1 MAKSFH
7 EQCQAETSPSASG
20 VTGLAVLALD
30 KSGNRLI
37 EKYYGRRGSII
48 DDPVTED
55 SAFWL
60 YSITKTISAVA
71 LLQCV
76 ERGKI
81 GLDDEVYHLLP
92 ELKDFQVIGHGPDGS
107 QTLTPHKK
115 KITLRHLLT
124 HTSGIGVD
132 IFDPRLQAWR
142 MSRDEHPQAF
152 SGDSKKAY
160 TIPLLFEPG
169 EGWAYGGG
177 VEWAGI
183 LLERLEKVKLG
194 EYLKANVFDPL
205 GMTSTTFHPD
215 RDPNVE
221 KHLVETSTRISDGTL
236 VPMQGPYPAVTEDDS
251 AAMGLVS
258 TLNDMAKLTLD
269 LLQPESK
276 LLKAESLTEL
286 FTPQFEPDSAPAQLL
301 AYGAMMYGR
310 LTAEPYDPQKVS
322 QVPGAYFV
330 KKDTR
335 QLPAGTLVMTGIP
348 NLVWFLNREKG
359 IGGLYASAIMPPDD
373 AKSGELIGAFLR
385 EVFQ

>member
-7 EQCQAETSPSASG
+7 EQCQAESSPSASG

-37 EKYYGRRGSII
+37 GKYYGRRESIV
-48 DDPVTED
+48 DDPITEE

-92 ELKDFQVIGHGPDGS
+92 ELKDFQVIGHGPDGT

-115 KITLRHLLT
+115 KITLRHLLA
-124 HTSGIGVD
+124 HTSGIG
-132 IFDPRLQAWR
+132 
-142 MSRDEHPQAF
+142 AF
-152 SGDSKKAY
+152 CGDSKKAY
-160 TIPLLFEPG
+160 TIPLLFKPG

-194 EYLKANVFDPL
+194 EYLNANVFDPL

-215 RDPNVE
+215 RDPDVE
-221 KHLVETSTRISDGTL
+221 RHLVETQHTYLG
-236 VPMQGPYPAVTEDDS
+236 
-251 AAMGLVS
+251 
-258 TLNDMAKLTLD
+258 
-269 LLQPESK
+269 
-276 LLKAESLTEL
+276 
-286 FTPQFEPDSAPAQLL
+286 
-301 AYGAMMYGR
+301 
-310 LTAEPYDPQKVS
+310 
-322 QVPGAYFV
+322 
-330 KKDTR
+330 
-335 QLPAGTLVMTGIP
+335 
-348 NLVWFLNREKG
+348 
-359 IGGLYASAIMPPDD
+359 
-373 AKSGELIGAFLR
+373 
-385 EVFQ
+385 